1 MLSGARNALRRDP
14 VQLVLTSTALLFTEL
29 LVLRWIPANVIY
41 IGFFANYL
49 LMASFLGI
57 GLGILLGRRYPLSG
71 LSPFPVLLLLVV
83 GLVVH
88 EKLDVQFKASNEIF
102 FGLAE
107 SHSADANFIVLPL
120 MFVLV
125 AALLAALALPLGGL
139 LRSQPPLRAYALDIG
154 GSIAGIVLFALLSAL
169 SLPPVSWFGVLA
181 ILFLGLALR
190 HPLTGRT
197 LVNAGLMVAV
207 IVVIIGAAR
216 SGDEWSP
223 YYRITVTQAAGA
235 DATIL
240 VNGIPHQTLHEVR
253 SAQPSGEPFYEQV
266 YRWFPGRTFGS
277 ALIVGA
283 GSGTDVAYGLAHGI
297 RRIDAVEIDPRIL
310 EIGVARHP
318 DRPYADPAVRTHVN
332 DGRAF
337 LRTSTDRYDLI
348 VFALPDSLTL
358 VSTSANLR
366 LESYLFTAEAFASA
380 RDHLTSGGVFVL
392 YNYYR
397 QPWLLEK
404 IAGML
409 GDVFGEPPVVR
420 SYGGAN
426 GSAAVLLAG
435 ARPDVADG
443 GAVALARSADPG
455 MPGPATD
462 DWPFLYLR
470 EHAIDP
476 NYLAALAFVIL
487 ATLVATGLATRV
499 SQVPLSAFSPH
510 FFALGAAFLL
520 LETRSLATF
529 GLLFGTT
536 WVVNALVFVAILL
549 SVLLAIL
556 VNARFRPRPGPLYA
570 GLGIALAVAYLLPPA
585 SLLIDPPAARYAAA
599 AVVAFAPVF
608 LANLVFTTSFRETK
622 SADMAFASNLIGA
635 TVGGVL
641 EYAALITGYRGL
653 LAVVALLYAAAW
665 LFGGPLGIL
674 GDRKIRDRPVGSPGS
689 TG

>member
-1 MLSGARNALRRDP
+1 MFRRDG
-14 VQLVLTSTALLFTEL
+14 VQLVLTSTVLLFTEL

-57 GLGILLGRRYPLSG
+57 GLGILVGRRYPVRWP
-71 LSPFPVLLLLVV
+71 SPFPALLLIVV
-83 GLVVH
+83 GLVLH

-107 SHSADANFIVLPL
+107 SHSADANFVVLPL
-120 MFVLV
+120 VFVLV
-125 AALLAALALPLGGL
+125 TALLAALALPLGGL
-139 LRSQPPLRAYALDIG
+139 LRSQPPLRAYALDIA
-154 GSIAGIVLFALLSAL
+154 GSIAGIVLFALLSAF
-169 SLPPVSWFGVLA
+169 SLPPVTWFSVLA
-181 ILFLGLALR
+181 ALFVALALR
-190 HPLTGRT
+190 NPPNRRT
-197 LVNAGLMVAV
+197 FVNAGLLAAV
-207 IVVIIGAAR
+207 IVVIIGSTR
-216 SGDEWSP
+216 SVDQWSP
-223 YYRITVTQAAGA
+223 YYRITINEVAGYE
-235 DATIL
+235 TTLL
-240 VNGIPHQTLHEVR
+240 VNGIPHQALHQVQVDR
-253 SAQPSGEPFYEQV
+253 PSSELIYDQV
-266 YRWFPGRTFGS
+266 YRWYPRRTFDR

-283 GSGTDVAYGLAHGI
+283 GSGSDVAYGLAHGV
-297 RRIDAVEIDPRIL
+297 RGIDAVEIDPRIL
-310 EIGVARHP
+310 EIGVDRHP
-318 DRPYADPAVRTHVN
+318 DRPYADPRVRAHVN

-337 LRTSTDRYDLI
+337 LRASTDRYDLI

-366 LESYLFTAEAFASA
+366 LESFLFTEEAFASA
-380 RDHLTSGGVFVL
+380 RDHLASGGVFVL

-397 QPWLLEK
+397 QPWLLDK

-409 GDVFGEPPVVR
+409 GDVFGEPPVVQ
-420 SYGGAN
+420 SYGGLN

-435 ARPDVADG
+435 ARPEVLDGSVIAPFRAAD
-443 GAVALARSADPG
+443 AG

-470 EHAIDP
+470 ERAIDP
-476 NYLAALAFVIL
+476 NYIAALAFVIMV
-487 ATLVATGLATRV
+487 TLVATGLATRLTKTPV
-499 SQVPLSAFSPH
+499 AAFSPH
-510 FFALGAAFLL
+510 FFVLGAAFLL

-536 WVVNALVFVAILL
+536 WVVNAFVFVAILC

-556 VNARFRPRPGPLYA
+556 VNARYRPRPAPLYIVL
-570 GLGIALAVAYLLPPA
+570 GLSLALAFLLPPA
-585 SLLIDPPAARYAAA
+585 SLLIDPPAIRYLVAAA
-599 AVVAFAPVF
+599 VAFAPVF

-653 LAVVALLYAAAW
+653 LVIVALLYAAAW
-665 LFGGPLGIL
+665 LFGARVRLL
-674 GDRKIRDRPVGSPGS
+674 GDRGMPPALILER
-689 TG
+689 

>member
-1 MLSGARNALRRDP
+1 MLRATRDALRRDS
-14 VQLVLTSTALLFTEL
+14 VQLVLTSTTLLFTEL

-57 GLGILLGRRYPLSG
+57 GLGILVGRRYATPG
-71 LSPFPVLLLLVV
+71 LSPFPGLILIVV
-83 GLVVH
+83 GLVAH
-88 EKLDVQFKASNEIF
+88 EKLDVQFRASNEIF

-125 AALLAALALPLGGL
+125 MALLATLALPLGGL

-154 GSIAGIVLFALLSAL
+154 GSIVGIALFALLSAL
-169 SLPPVSWFGVLA
+169 SLPPPIWFGLLA
-181 ILFLGLALR
+181 VLFLGLTLR
-190 HPLTGRT
+190 HRSTGRSLANAAL
-197 LVNAGLMVAV
+197 LVVAV
-207 IVVIIGAAR
+207 AAVTVGGAQ
-216 SGDEWSP
+216 SGDLWSP
-223 YYRITVTQAAGA
+223 YYRITVQDQPGA
-235 DATIL
+235 NTTIL
-240 VNGIPHQTLHEVR
+240 VNGIPHQELHRV
-253 SAQPSGEPFYEQV
+253 ADASGERFYEQV

-277 ALIVGA
+277 ALVVGA
-283 GSGTDVAYGLAHGI
+283 GSGTDVAYAIAHGI
-297 RRIDAVEIDPRIL
+297 RRVDAVEIDPRIL

-337 LRTSTDRYDLI
+337 LRTSPDRYDLI

-366 LESYLFTAEAFASA
+366 LESYLFTEEAFASA
-380 RDHLTSGGVFVL
+380 RDHLAPGGAFVL

-409 GDVFGEPPVVR
+409 EHVFGTPPFVR
-420 SYGGAN
+420 SYGGAS
-426 GSAAVLLAG
+426 GSAAVLVSG
-435 ARPDVADG
+435 ARPEVADG
-443 GAVALARSADPG
+443 AAVATARSADPG

-462 DWPFLYLR
+462 DWPFLYLH

-476 NYLAALAFVIL
+476 NYIAALAFVIL
-487 ATLVATGLATRV
+487 TTLVATGLAAGASRT
-499 SQVPLSAFSPH
+499 PLSAFSPH
-510 FFALGAAFLL
+510 FFVLGAAFLL

-536 WVVNALVFVAILL
+536 WVVNALVFVAILC

-556 VNARFRPRPGPLYA
+556 VNARYRPRPSWLYA
-570 GLGIALAVAYLLPPA
+570 ALALALAVAYLLPPA
-585 SLLIDPPAARYAAA
+585 SLLIDPPAVRYLLAAT
-599 AVVAFAPVF
+599 VAFAPVF
-608 LANLVFTTSFRETK
+608 VANLVFTTSFRDTR

-635 TVGGVL
+635 TAGGIL
-641 EYAALITGYRGL
+641 EYAALVTGYRGL
-653 LAVVALLYAAAW
+653 LVIVALLYAAAW
-665 LFGGPLGIL
+665 LFGAQLRLL
-674 GDRKIRDRPVGSPGS
+674 GDRGMAPALILER
-689 TG
+689 

>member
-1 MLSGARNALRRDP
+1 MLRAAREALRRDP

-57 GLGILLGRRYPLSG
+57 GLGILLGRRYPSRWP
-71 LSPFPVLLLLVV
+71 SPFPVLLLLVV

-107 SHSADANFIVLPL
+107 SHSADTNVFVLPL
-120 MFVLV
+120 VFVLV
-125 AALLAALALPLGGL
+125 AGLLAALALPLGGL

-154 GSIAGIVLFALLSAL
+154 GSIAGIALFALLSAL
-169 SLPPVSWFGVLA
+169 SLPPLVWFSILA
-181 ILFLGLALR
+181 ALFVALALR
-190 HPLTGRT
+190 SSLDRRT
-197 LVNAGLMVAV
+197 VVNAGLLAAV
-207 IVVIIGAAR
+207 LVVIIASAR
-216 SGDEWSP
+216 SGDLWSP
-223 YYRITVTQAAGA
+223 YYRITIREIPGQET
-235 DATIL
+235 TLL
-240 VNGIPHQTLHEVR
+240 VNGIPHQALHQV
-253 SAQPSGEPFYEQV
+253 QPGRPSTEPIYDQV

-283 GSGTDVAYGLAHGI
+283 GSGSDVAYGLAHGI
-297 RRIDAVEIDPRIL
+297 RAIDAVEIDPRIL
-310 EIGVARHP
+310 EIGVTRHP
-318 DRPYADPAVRTHVN
+318 DRPYADPRVRAFVN

-366 LESYLFTAEAFASA
+366 LESFLFTQEAFASA
-380 RDHLTSGGVFVL
+380 RDHLNADGVFVL

-397 QPWLLEK
+397 QPWLLDK

-409 GDVFGEPPVVR
+409 GDVFGAPPVVR
-420 SYGGAN
+420 TYGGQN

-435 ARPDVADG
+435 ARPEVLDG
-443 GAVALARSADPG
+443 AAIAPARAADPA

-470 EHAIDP
+470 QRMIDP
-476 NYLAALAFVIL
+476 NYIAALAFVIAL
-487 ATLVATGLATRV
+487 TLVATGSAARLTRTPLA
-499 SQVPLSAFSPH
+499 AFSPH
-510 FFALGAAFLL
+510 FFVLGAAFLL

-536 WVVNALVFVAILL
+536 WVVNALVFVAILF

-556 VNARFRPRPGPLYA
+556 VNVRYRPRPRRLYA
-570 GLGIALAVAYLLPPA
+570 ALGLSLAVAYLLPPA
-585 SLLIDPPAARYAAA
+585 SLLIDPPVLRYLLAAA
-599 AVVAFAPVF
+599 VAFAPVF
-608 LANLVFTTSFRETK
+608 VANLVFTTSFRDTR

-635 TVGGVL
+635 TAGGIL

-653 LAVVALLYAAAW
+653 LVIVALLYAAAW
-665 LFGGPLGIL
+665 LFGTRLRVL
-674 GDRKIRDRPVGSPGS
+674 GDRGTPPALILER
-689 TG
+689 